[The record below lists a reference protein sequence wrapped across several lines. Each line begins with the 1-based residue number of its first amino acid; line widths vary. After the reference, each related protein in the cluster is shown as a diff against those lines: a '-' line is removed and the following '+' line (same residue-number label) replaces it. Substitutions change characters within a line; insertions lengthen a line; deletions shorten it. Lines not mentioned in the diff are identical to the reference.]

1 MRNMMQAV
9 IPRIDFIKRNQSVS
23 LEVSLPGSSIKI
35 KCSYETERYAEHF
48 ITQKQILK
56 EDILLTISENVFW

>member
-1 MRNMMQAV
+1 MQAV

-23 LEVSLPGSSIKI
+23 QEASLPGSCMKI
-35 KCSYETERYAEHF
+35 KCSYETEQYAEHV
-48 ITQKQILK
+48 ITQKHILK